1 MLSDNKIWFAKSGD
15 EKISILPK
23 MANRHGMIAGATG
36 TGKTVT
42 LKVLAE
48 SFSSCG
54 VPVFLADVKGDLA
67 GMCNPGIETEDMAKR
82 IERFGLASEGFQFTE
97 YPTIF
102 WDVYGEKGLPLR
114 TTISEMGPIL
124 LSRILGL
131 NEIQSAILS
140 VIFKIADDEG
150 LLLIDTKDLRSMLTY
165 VGENAK
171 DYSLKYGNMSSQSL
185 GSIIRS
191 VIALES
197 EGGDLFF
204 GEPALDIRDWISC
217 DYTGKGNINV
227 LDCQKLINNPTMY
240 STFLLWMLS
249 ELYETLPE
257 AGDLER
263 PRIVFFFDEAHMLF
277 DSAPKALLDK
287 IEQIVKLIRSKG
299 VGVFFITQNPKDIP
313 NGVLSQLGTKIQHAL
328 RAYTPAE
335 LKSAKAAA
343 ESFRENPAFNTF
355 DTLTEL
361 GIGEALVSVLDEK
374 GIPTV
379 VERCN
384 ILPPQ
389 SQMGAIDDAVRDSKI
404 KSAMLYIKYVETVD
418 RDSAY
423 EFLNRKA
430 ISDAEEKQ
438 RAEEVARLEKQRA
451 AEEAAALKE
460 AQRLAEAERKAA
472 ERAEIA
478 AEKEAQRQA
487 EAERKAA
494 EKAELAAQKAAEKE
508 ALAKL
513 KEEEKKKAAQQRA
526 VKNAGKSVAS
536 SVAGTLGREAG
547 KSLGKS
553 VGGTFGKTLG
563 GNVGASLGRGIIG
576 TLFSRR

>member
-1 MLSDNKIWFAKSGD
+1 
-15 EKISILPK
+15 
-23 MANRHGMIAGATG
+23 
-36 TGKTVT
+36 
-42 LKVLAE
+42 
-48 SFSSCG
+48 
-54 VPVFLADVKGDLA
+54 
-67 GMCNPGIETEDMAKR
+67 
-82 IERFGLASEGFQFTE
+82 
-97 YPTIF
+97 
-102 WDVYGEKGLPLR
+102 
-114 TTISEMGPIL
+114 
-124 LSRILGL
+124 
-131 NEIQSAILS
+131 
-140 VIFKIADDEG
+140 
-150 LLLIDTKDLRSMLTY
+150 
-165 VGENAK
+165 
-171 DYSLKYGNMSSQSL
+171 
-185 GSIIRS
+185 
-191 VIALES
+191 
-197 EGGDLFF
+197 
-204 GEPALDIRDWISC
+204 
-217 DYTGKGNINV
+217 
-227 LDCQKLINNPTMY
+227 MY

-430 ISDAEEKQ
+430 ISDAEEKK

-460 AQRLAEAERKAA
+460 AQRQAEAERKAA